1 MNLLIILISISF
13 FVTYFT
19 LPYWIRKAKQI
30 GLVWEDMNKLNRKK
44 NVAGSGGVTVV
55 FGTIVGILLYIATNV
70 FLFNNELNLISIFAL
85 LSALLLVSGVGF
97 IDDLF
102 GWKKGGLSKRSRL
115 VLILFSAVPLMVINA
130 GESTMAIPFLGA
142 VNFGL
147 LYPLLI
153 IPIGVVGATTT
164 YNFLAGY
171 NGLEASQGM
180 IILSALALV
189 TYLNGDRWLSVIALL
204 MVASLL
210 SFYLFN
216 KFPAK
221 VFPGDVLTYSIGSMI
236 ALITILGNIEKIAV
250 FFFIPYIIE
259 TGLKSRGKLK
269 KESFAKVKEDGS
281 LDMPYDEIYGLE
293 HLAIYLLKKI
303 KKNGKAYE
311 KEVVYLINIFQ
322 IMVILLGFLFM
333 F

>member
-1 MNLLIILISISF
+1 
-13 FVTYFT
+13 
-19 LPYWIRKAKQI
+19 
-30 GLVWEDMNKLNRKK
+30 
-44 NVAGSGGVTVV
+44 
-55 FGTIVGILLYIATNV
+55 
-70 FLFNNELNLISIFAL
+70 
-85 LSALLLVSGVGF
+85 
-97 IDDLF
+97 
-102 GWKKGGLSKRSRL
+102 
-115 VLILFSAVPLMVINA
+115 
-130 GESTMAIPFLGA
+130 
-142 VNFGL
+142 
-147 LYPLLI
+147 
-153 IPIGVVGATTT
+153 
-164 YNFLAGY
+164 
-171 NGLEASQGM
+171 